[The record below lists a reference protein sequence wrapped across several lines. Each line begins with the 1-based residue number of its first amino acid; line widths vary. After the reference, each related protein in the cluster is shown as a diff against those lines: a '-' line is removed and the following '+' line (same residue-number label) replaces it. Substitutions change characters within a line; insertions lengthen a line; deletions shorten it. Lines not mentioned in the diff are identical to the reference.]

1 MFSWL
6 ANAWR
11 VPELRRRVMFTAMIL
26 ALYRLGS
33 WIPAPGVDSAS
44 IQSYFNNKGGT
55 LLGFLS
61 VFSGGALSR
70 FSLFALGIMPYVTA
84 SIILQLLTVVIPK
97 LEQLQKEGE
106 AGYAK
111 INQYTRYLTVVLA
124 AAQAA
129 GYGYLF
135 KRQGALVHANSGR
148 LVLIVVTLTA
158 GTTLLMWMGELI
170 TKRGIGNGIS
180 LLIFASILSAAPA
193 GVSAWYNGGPMEK
206 LFFPLIAIGI
216 VVAVVFVQE
225 GQRRIPIQYA
235 KRMVG
240 RRLTSGQ
247 STYMPLRVNMAG
259 VIPIIFAAALL
270 ALPQTVGSFSP
281 NAQTFINRHFS
292 YSSLN
297 YLVVEAVLII
307 VFTYF
312 YTAVQFNPVDQADNL
327 RKYGGYVPG
336 IRPGPPTAQY
346 FDRVLTRLTLPGSL
360 FLAAIAVLPSIFI
373 KYGGFSQANSR
384 ALGGTSVL
392 IVVGVALDT
401 MRQMESQMMMRSY
414 EGFLR

>member
-6 ANAWR
+6 GNAWR
-11 VPELRRRVMFTAMIL
+11 VPELRKRVLFTALIL

-33 WIPAPGVDSAS
+33 WIPAPGVDSDQ
-44 IQSYFNNKGGT
+44 IKNYFNNQGGT
-55 LLGFLS
+55 ILGLLN
-61 VFSGGALSR
+61 VFSGGALSQ

-111 INQYTRYLTVVLA
+111 INQYTRYSTVGLA

-129 GYGYLF
+129 GYAYLF
-135 KRQGALVHANSGR
+135 QRQGALTNNSGR
-148 LVLIVVTLTA
+148 LVLIVITLTA
-158 GTTLLMWMGELI
+158 GTTLLMYMGELI

-180 LLIFASILSAAPA
+180 LLIFASILVSAPA
-193 GVSAWYNGGPMEK
+193 GVTAWYNGGPMEK
-206 LFFPLIAIGI
+206 LFFPLIALGI
-216 VVAVVFVQE
+216 IVAVVFIQE

-240 RRLTSGQ
+240 RKMTSGE
-247 STYMPLRVNMAG
+247 STYLPLRVNMAG
-259 VIPIIFAAALL
+259 VIPIIFAAAVM
-270 ALPQTVGSFSP
+270 AFPPTIGQYFPQTQGFV
-281 NAQTFINRHFS
+281 NRHFQT
-292 YSSLN
+292 SSLT
-297 YLVVEAVLII
+297 YLGLEAFLII

-327 RKYGGYVPG
+327 RKHGGYIPG

-346 FDRVLTRLTLPGSL
+346 LDRVLTRLTLPGSIY
-360 FLAAIAVLPSIFI
+360 LAAVAVLPSLFI
-373 KYGGFSQANSR
+373 KYGGFSQATSR

-414 EGFLR
+414 EGFLK

>member
-11 VPELRRRVMFTAMIL
+11 VPELRKRVLFTALIL

-33 WIPAPGVDSAS
+33 WIPAPGVNSDQ
-44 IQSYFNNKGGT
+44 IKGYFNSQGGT
-55 LLGFLS
+55 LLGLLN
-61 VFSGGALSR
+61 VFSGGALSK

-106 AGYAK
+106 AGMAK
-111 INQYTRYLTVVLA
+111 INQYTRYLTVALA

-129 GYGYLF
+129 GYSYLF
-135 KRQGALVHANSGR
+135 EKQGALTNNSGR
-148 LVLIVVTLTA
+148 LVLIVITLTA
-158 GTTLLMWMGELI
+158 GTTLLMWMGEMI

-180 LLIFASILSAAPA
+180 LLIFASILATAPA
-193 GVSAWYNGGPMEK
+193 GVTAWYNGGPLEK
-206 LFFPLIAIGI
+206 LFFPLIALGI
-216 VVAVVFVQE
+216 IVAVVFIQE

-240 RRLTSGQ
+240 RRQIGGG

-259 VIPIIFAAALL
+259 VIPIIFAAAVL

-281 NAQTFINRHFS
+281 NAQTFINRHFA
-292 YSSLN
+292 YSSLT
-297 YLVVEAVLII
+297 YLLVEAALIVI
-307 VFTYF
+307 FTYF

-346 FDRVLTRLTLPGSL
+346 LDRVLTRLTLPGSL
-360 FLAAIAVLPSIFI
+360 YLAAVAVLPSLFI
-373 KYGGFSQANSR
+373 RYGGFQQATSR

-414 EGFLR
+414 EGFLK

>member
-11 VPELRRRVMFTAMIL
+11 VPELRRRLLFTAVIL
-26 ALYRLGS
+26 AAYRLGS
-33 WIPAPGVDSAS
+33 WMPAPGVDSAQ
-44 IQSYFNNKGGT
+44 IQNFFNGRGGS
-55 LLGFLS
+55 LLGLLNL
-61 VFSGGALSR
+61 FSGSALSR
-70 FSLFALGIMPYVTA
+70 FSIFALGIMPYVTA
-84 SIILQLLTVVIPK
+84 SIILQLMTVVVPS

-106 AGYAK
+106 SGYAK

-129 GYGYLF
+129 GYAYLF
-135 KRQGALVHANSGR
+135 HQQGALPANPGR
-148 LVLIVVTLTA
+148 LVLIIVTLTA
-158 GTTLLMWMGELI
+158 GTTLLMYMGELI

-180 LLIFASILSAAPA
+180 LLIFASILTSAPQ
-193 GVSAWYNGGPMEK
+193 GINAWINGGPIEK
-206 LFFPLIAIGI
+206 LFFPLVAIG
-216 VVAVVFVQE
+216 VVVSVVFVQE

-240 RRLTSGQ
+240 RRQTAGG

-259 VIPIIFAAALL
+259 VIPVIFAAALL
-270 ALPQTVGSFSP
+270 ALPQTIGSFRPS
-281 NAQTFINRHFS
+281 AQTFINQYFS
-292 YSSLN
+292 STSWA
-297 YLVVEAVLII
+297 YLGVEAALII
-307 VFTYF
+307 IFTYF

-327 RKYGGYVPG
+327 RKNGGYIPG

-346 FDRVLTRLTLPGSL
+346 LDRVLTRLTLPGSL
-360 FLAAIAVLPSIFI
+360 FLAIVAVLPSIAI
-373 KYGGFSQANSR
+373 KEFGFSQATGR

>member
-1 MFSWL
+1 MLSWL

-11 VPELRRRVMFTAMIL
+11 VPELRRRLLFTAAIL
-26 ALYRLGS
+26 SAYRLGS
-33 WIPAPGVDSAS
+33 WMPAPGVDSAQ
-44 IQSYFNNKGGT
+44 IENFFNGRGGS
-55 LLGFLS
+55 LLGLLNL
-61 VFSGGALSR
+61 FSGSALSR
-70 FSLFALGIMPYVTA
+70 FSIFALGIMPYVTA
-84 SIILQLLTVVIPK
+84 SIILQLMTVVIPK

-106 AGYAK
+106 SGYAK

-124 AAQAA
+124 AAQAS
-129 GYGYLF
+129 GYAYLF
-135 KRQGALVHANSGR
+135 HQQGALSANPGR
-148 LVLIVVTLTA
+148 LVLIIVTLTA
-158 GTTLLMWMGELI
+158 GTTLLMYMGELI

-180 LLIFASILSAAPA
+180 LLIFASILTSAPQ
-193 GVSAWYNGGPMEK
+193 GINAWINGSPLEK
-206 LFFPLIAIGI
+206 LFFPLVALGV

-240 RRLTSGQ
+240 RRQTAGG

-259 VIPIIFAAALL
+259 VIPVIFAAALL
-270 ALPQTVGSFSP
+270 ALPQTIASFAP
-281 NAQTFINRHFS
+281 TTQTFINQYFS
-292 YSSLN
+292 PTSWA
-297 YLVVEAVLII
+297 YLGFEAFLII
-307 VFTYF
+307 IFTYF

-327 RKYGGYVPG
+327 RKNGGYIPG

-346 FDRVLTRLTLPGSL
+346 LDRVLTRLTLPGSL
-360 FLAAIAVLPSIFI
+360 FLATIAVLPSVFI
-373 KYGGFSQANSR
+373 KEFGFSQATSR

>member
-11 VPELRRRVMFTAMIL
+11 VPELRKRVLFTGLIL

-33 WIPAPGVDSAS
+33 WIPAPGVNSDQ
-44 IQSYFNNKGGT
+44 IKGYFNSQGGT
-55 LLGFLS
+55 ILGLLN
-61 VFSGGALSR
+61 VFSGGALSQ

-84 SIILQLLTVVIPK
+84 SIILQLLTVVVPK
-97 LEQLQKEGE
+97 LEELQKEGE
-106 AGYAK
+106 AGMAK
-111 INQYTRYLTVVLA
+111 INQYTRFLTVALA
-124 AAQAA
+124 AAQSA
-129 GYGYLF
+129 GYSYLF
-135 KRQGALVHANSGR
+135 QRQGALTHNSGR
-148 LVLIVVTLTA
+148 LVLIIITLTA

-180 LLIFASILSAAPA
+180 LLIFASILATAPT
-193 GVSAWYNGGPMEK
+193 GVAAWYNGGPLEK
-206 LFFPLIAIGI
+206 LFFPLIALAII
-216 VVAVVFVQE
+216 VAVVFIQE

-240 RRLTSGQ
+240 RRQLGGG

-259 VIPIIFAAALL
+259 VIPIIFAAAVL

-281 NAQTFINRHFS
+281 GAQTFINKHFA
-292 YSSLN
+292 YSSLT
-297 YLVVEAVLII
+297 YLFVEATLIV

-346 FDRVLTRLTLPGSL
+346 LDRVLTRLTLPGSL
-360 FLAAIAVLPSIFI
+360 YLAGVAVLPSLFI
-373 KYGGFSQANSR
+373 KYGGFQQATSR

-414 EGFLR
+414 EGFLK